1 LIMPRVS
8 ICLPNLN
15 HRPWLRERLDTIWGQ
30 SFTDWELIVVDG
42 YSDDG
47 AWEFLQSAAGSDPRV
62 RLHQAPRRGP
72 YGAWNDCR
80 AMARGEFIYFATS
93 DDTMT
98 ADCLGEMVTALERHP
113 ECDIAQCCLNAIGA
127 DGQVMEDWWKLTAA
141 ARFLGDDYLRPH
153 RRIAP
158 YDGVVHC
165 AMGTI
170 YHSITQVLLRRSV
183 FEQTG
188 PFPTEYGPGGDFL
201 WGMVAGL
208 TCNVVHVP
216 RFLATWRIHD
226 RQASAGWR
234 CDAADRWR
242 MRTMTVVALERYRR
256 THPQDARLPRRA
268 LLRYY
273 TMEHYRRAYAEAS
286 GRAARLRV
294 LLRMATRAPDALVES
309 VRLRSQG
316 RWRDYDAVEH
326 THRLLRRL
334 DLESNLIRDA

>member
-1 LIMPRVS
+1 
-8 ICLPNLN
+8 
-15 HRPWLRERLDTIWGQ
+15 
-30 SFTDWELIVVDG
+30 
-42 YSDDG
+42 
-47 AWEFLQSAAGSDPRV
+47 
-62 RLHQAPRRGP
+62 
-72 YGAWNDCR
+72 
-80 AMARGEFIYFATS
+80 
-93 DDTMT
+93 
-98 ADCLGEMVTALERHP
+98 
-113 ECDIAQCCLNAIGA
+113 
-127 DGQVMEDWWKLTAA
+127 
-141 ARFLGDDYLRPH
+141 
-153 RRIAP
+153 
-158 YDGVVHC
+158 
-165 AMGTI
+165 
-170 YHSITQVLLRRSV
+170 
-183 FEQTG
+183 
-188 PFPTEYGPGGDFL
+188 
-201 WGMVAGL
+201 MVAGL